1 MTPSLKSRGVRG
13 NNAARDQ
20 LTLNYIKGLLPM
32 HIGVLTGGGDA
43 PGINACIKTI
53 VTTSAEKGYRVTGI
67 RRGWN
72 GLLAFD
78 ADDPSSRAEHIV
90 ELDEE
95 LVRRIDRTGGTLLHT
110 SRINPGNLKKK
121 EIPAFLRNSP
131 NMMRSGL
138 LHSGNFDLTDY
149 VLKNIERLGFDV
161 IIVIGGDDTIGYG
174 EHLSKKGIRVIGVP
188 KTMDNDVYGSDYC
201 IGYGTA
207 VTRSVQYIHQLR
219 TSSGSHERITI
230 VELFGRSTGETCLI
244 SAYLA
249 GVDRA
254 LIPEVPFDPEVLAEY
269 LIGDK
274 AANPSRYSMVA
285 ISEGARMI
293 GSKMIEYCGRRYDED
308 GHEPAGIGQLTRETI
323 SMLTGQDVICQPL
336 GYLMRSGIPDALDLM
351 VGFNFAQLAVE
362 LIERKTFG
370 VMVALQKGIYT
381 CLPLDEVSGSTKQVD
396 IGELYDPRSYRP
408 KMRSVIGKP
417 MFLY

>member
-1 MTPSLKSRGVRG
+1 
-13 NNAARDQ
+13 
-20 LTLNYIKGLLPM
+20 M

-53 VTTSAEKGYRVTGI
+53 VTISSERGYRVTGI

-78 ADDPSSRAEHIV
+78 ASDPSSREEHIV
-90 ELDEE
+90 DLDVQA
-95 LVRRIDRTGGTLLHT
+95 VRRIDRTGGTLLHT
-110 SRINPGNLKKK
+110 SRLHPGNLKKR
-121 EIPAFLRNSP
+121 EIPPFLRNSP
-131 NMMRSGL
+131 ELMGSGL
-138 LHSGNFDLTDY
+138 RHSGNFDLTDH
-149 VLKNIERLGFDV
+149 VLSSIDALGIDV
-161 IIVIGGDDTIGYG
+161 LIVIGGDDTIGYA
-174 EHLSKKGIRVIGVP
+174 EHLSRKGIKVIGVP
-188 KTMDNDVYGSDYC
+188 KTMDNDVYGTDYC
-201 IGYGTA
+201 IGFGTA

-244 SAYLA
+244 SSYLA

-254 LIPEVPFDPEVLAEY
+254 LIPEVPFDPETLADY
-269 LIGDK
+269 LIKDK
-274 AANPSRYSMVA
+274 AANPSRYAMIT
-285 ISEGARMI
+285 ISEGARMV
-293 GSKMIEYCGRRYDED
+293 GSKMIEYCGLRYNGDGDETVS
-308 GHEPAGIGQLTRETI
+308 IGQLTRETI

-362 LIERKTFG
+362 LIAGQTFG
-370 VMVALQKGIYT
+370 VMVALQKGVYT
-381 CLPLDEVSGSTKQVD
+381 AVPLEEVSSSTKQVD
-396 IGELYDPRSYRP
+396 ISELYDLRYYRP
-408 KMRSVIGKP
+408 KMRSVMGKP

>member
-1 MTPSLKSRGVRG
+1 
-13 NNAARDQ
+13 
-20 LTLNYIKGLLPM
+20 M

-72 GLLAFD
+72 GLLAFNPD
-78 ADDPSSRAEHIV
+78 EAASRAEHISD
-90 ELDEE
+90 LDPE

-110 SRINPGNLKKK
+110 SRVNPGNLKKK

-131 NMMRSGL
+131 HRLRSGL
-138 LHSGNFDLTDY
+138 HHSGNFDLTDH
-149 VLKNIERLGFDV
+149 VLRSIEALGLDV
-161 IIVIGGDDTIGYG
+161 IIVIGGDDTIGYA
-174 EHLSKKGIRVIGVP
+174 EHLSRKGVKVIGVP

-201 IGYGTA
+201 IGFGTA

-219 TSSGSHERITI
+219 TSSGSHERITV
-230 VELFGRSTGETCLI
+230 VELFGRNTGETCLV

-254 LIPEVPFDPEVLAEY
+254 LIPEAPFDPETLAEFV
-269 LIGDK
+269 IQDK
-274 AANPSRYSMVA
+274 VANPSQYAMIA
-285 ISEGARMI
+285 ISEGARMV

-308 GHEPAGIGQLTRETI
+308 GHEPAGIGQLTRETL
-323 SMLTGQDVICQPL
+323 SMLTGQEVICQPL

-362 LIERKTFG
+362 LVAEGTFG
-370 VMVALQKGIYT
+370 VMVALQQGIYT
-381 CLPLDEVSGSTKQVD
+381 CLPLAEVSSNTKQVD
-396 IGELYDPRSYRP
+396 ISELYDLRYYRP
-408 KMRSVIGKP
+408 KMRSVMGKP

>member
-1 MTPSLKSRGVRG
+1 
-13 NNAARDQ
+13 
-20 LTLNYIKGLLPM
+20 M

-53 VTTSAEKGYRVTGI
+53 VTISAEKGYRVTGI

-72 GLLAFD
+72 GLLAFNP
-78 ADDPSSRAEHIV
+78 DDQASRAEHITD
-90 ELDEE
+90 LDPE

-121 EIPAFLRNSP
+121 EIPAFLRNSSHLL
-131 NMMRSGL
+131 RSGL
-138 LHSGNFDLTDY
+138 QHSGNFDLTDH
-149 VLKNIERLGFDV
+149 VLRSIDALGLDV
-161 IIVIGGDDTIGYG
+161 IIVIGGDDTIGYA
-174 EHLSKKGIRVIGVP
+174 EHLSRKGIKVIAVP

-201 IGYGTA
+201 IGFGTA

-230 VELFGRSTGETCLI
+230 VELFGRSTGETCLV

-249 GVDRA
+249 GLDRA
-254 LIPEVPFDPEVLAEY
+254 LIPEVPFDPELLAEFV
-269 LIGDK
+269 IQDK
-274 AANPSRYSMVA
+274 AANPSQYSMIA

-323 SMLTGQDVICQPL
+323 SMLTGQEVICQPL

-362 LIERKTFG
+362 LVAEGTFG
-370 VMVALQKGIYT
+370 VMVALQQGIYT
-381 CLPLDEVSGSTKQVD
+381 CLPLAEVSSNTKQVD
-396 IGELYDPRSYRP
+396 ISELYDVRRYRP
-408 KMRSVIGKP
+408 KMRSVMGKP

>member
-1 MTPSLKSRGVRG
+1 
-13 NNAARDQ
+13 
-20 LTLNYIKGLLPM
+20 M

-53 VTTSAEKGYRVTGI
+53 VTISAEKGYRVTGI

-78 ADDPSSRAEHIV
+78 PDDPASRVEHIAD
-90 ELDEE
+90 LDLE

-121 EIPAFLRNSP
+121 EIPPFLRSSP
-131 NMMRSGL
+131 KLLRSGL
-138 LHSGNFDLTDY
+138 FHSGNFDLTDH
-149 VLKNIERLGFDV
+149 VLRSIDALGLDV
-161 IIVIGGDDTIGYG
+161 IIVIGGDDTISYA
-174 EHLSKKGIRVIGVP
+174 EHLSKAGIKVIGVP
-188 KTMDNDVYGSDYC
+188 KTMDNDVFGSDYC
-201 IGYGTA
+201 IGFGTA

-254 LIPEVPFDPEVLAEY
+254 LIPEAPFDPEILADY
-269 LIGDK
+269 VIQDK
-274 AANPSRYSMVA
+274 RANPSQYAMIA

-293 GSKMIEYCGRRYDED
+293 GSKMIEYCGRRYDDE

-323 SMLTGQDVICQPL
+323 AMLTGQEVICQPL

-362 LIERKTFG
+362 LVERGTFG

-381 CLPLDEVSGSTKQVD
+381 CLPLAEVSANTKQVD
-396 IGELYDPRSYRP
+396 IGELYDPRHYRP
-408 KMRSVIGKP
+408 KMRSVMGKP

>member
-1 MTPSLKSRGVRG
+1 
-13 NNAARDQ
+13 
-20 LTLNYIKGLLPM
+20 M

-53 VTTSAEKGYRVTGI
+53 VTISAEKGYRVTGI

-78 ADDPSSRAEHIV
+78 PDDPASRAEHIAD
-90 ELDEE
+90 LDSG

-110 SRINPGNLKKK
+110 SRINPGNLKKN
-121 EIPAFLRNSP
+121 EIPPFLRNSP
-131 NMMRSGL
+131 HLLRTGL
-138 LHSGNFDLTDY
+138 HHSGNFDLTDH
-149 VLKNIERLGFDV
+149 VLRSIDALGLDV
-161 IIVIGGDDTIGYG
+161 IIVIGGDDTIGYAD
-174 EHLSKKGIRVIGVP
+174 HLAKAGVKVIGVP

-201 IGYGTA
+201 IGFGTA

-230 VELFGRSTGETCLI
+230 VELFGRSTGETCLV

-254 LIPEVPFDPEVLAEY
+254 LIPEVPFDPETLADY
-269 LIGDK
+269 VIQDK
-274 AANPSRYSMVA
+274 AANPSQYAMIA

-362 LIERKTFG
+362 LIAEGTFG
-370 VMVALQKGIYT
+370 VMVALQQGIYT
-381 CLPLDEVSGSTKQVD
+381 CLPLAEVSANTKQVD
-396 IGELYDPRSYRP
+396 ISELYDLCYYRP
-408 KMRSVIGKP
+408 KMRSVMGKP

>member
-1 MTPSLKSRGVRG
+1 
-13 NNAARDQ
+13 
-20 LTLNYIKGLLPM
+20 M

-53 VTTSAEKGYRVTGI
+53 VTISAEKGYRVTGI

-78 ADDPSSRAEHIV
+78 PDDPASRTEHIAD
-90 ELDEE
+90 LDSE

-110 SRINPGNLKKK
+110 SRLNPGNLKKK

-131 NMMRSGL
+131 HLLRSGL
-138 LHSGNFDLTDY
+138 HHSGNFDLTDH
-149 VLKNIERLGFDV
+149 VLRSIEALDLDV
-161 IIVIGGDDTIGYG
+161 IIVIGGDDTIGYA
-174 EHLSKKGIRVIGVP
+174 EHLSRKGVKAIGVP

-201 IGYGTA
+201 IGFGTA

-230 VELFGRSTGETCLI
+230 VELFGRSTGETCLV

-254 LIPEVPFDPEVLAEY
+254 LIPEAPFDPETLAEFV
-269 LIGDK
+269 IQDK
-274 AANPSRYSMVA
+274 DANPSRYAMIA

-323 SMLTGQDVICQPL
+323 SMLTGQEVICQPL

-362 LIERKTFG
+362 LIAEGTFG

-381 CLPLDEVSGSTKQVD
+381 CLPLAEVSANTKQVD
-396 IGELYDPRSYRP
+396 IGELYDMRSYRP
-408 KMRSVIGKP
+408 KMRSVMGKP

>member
-1 MTPSLKSRGVRG
+1 
-13 NNAARDQ
+13 
-20 LTLNYIKGLLPM
+20 M

-53 VTTSAEKGYRVTGI
+53 VTISAEKGYRVTGI

-78 ADDPSSRAEHIV
+78 SDELASRAEHITD
-90 ELDEE
+90 LDPE

-131 NMMRSGL
+131 HLLRSGL
-138 LHSGNFDLTDY
+138 HHSGNFDLTDH
-149 VLKNIERLGFDV
+149 VLRSIEALGLDV
-161 IIVIGGDDTIGYG
+161 IIVIGGDDTIGYA
-174 EHLSKKGIRVIGVP
+174 EHLSRKGIKVIAVP

-201 IGYGTA
+201 IGFGTA

-230 VELFGRSTGETCLI
+230 VELFGRTTGETCLV

-249 GVDRA
+249 GLDRA
-254 LIPEVPFDPEVLAEY
+254 LIPEVPFDPEVLAEFV
-269 LIGDK
+269 IQDK
-274 AANPSRYSMVA
+274 AANPSQYSMIA

-293 GSKMIEYCGRRYDED
+293 GKKMIEYCGRRYDED

-323 SMLTGQDVICQPL
+323 SMLTGQEVICQPL

-362 LIERKTFG
+362 LVAEGTFG
-370 VMVALQKGIYT
+370 VMVALQQGIYT
-381 CLPLDEVSGSTKQVD
+381 CLPLAEVSSNTKQVD
-396 IGELYDPRSYRP
+396 ISELYDVRRYRP
-408 KMRSVIGKP
+408 KMRSVMGKP

>member
-1 MTPSLKSRGVRG
+1 
-13 NNAARDQ
+13 
-20 LTLNYIKGLLPM
+20 M

-53 VTTSAEKGYRVTGI
+53 VTISAEKGYRVTGI

-78 ADDPSSRAEHIV
+78 PDDPASRTEHIAD
-90 ELDEE
+90 LDSE

-110 SRINPGNLKKK
+110 SRLNPGNLKKK

-131 NMMRSGL
+131 HLLRSGL
-138 LHSGNFDLTDY
+138 HHSGNFDLTDH
-149 VLKNIERLGFDV
+149 VLRSIEALDLDV
-161 IIVIGGDDTIGYG
+161 IIVIGGDDTIGYA
-174 EHLSKKGIRVIGVP
+174 EHLSRKGVKAIGVP

-201 IGYGTA
+201 IGFGTA

-230 VELFGRSTGETCLI
+230 VELFGRSTGETCLV

-254 LIPEVPFDPEVLAEY
+254 LIPEAPFDPETLAEFV
-269 LIGDK
+269 IQDK
-274 AANPSRYSMVA
+274 EANPSRYAMIA

-323 SMLTGQDVICQPL
+323 SMLTGQEVICQPL

-362 LIERKTFG
+362 LIAEGTFG

-381 CLPLDEVSGSTKQVD
+381 CLPLAEVSANTKQVD
-396 IGELYDPRSYRP
+396 IGELYDMRSYRP
-408 KMRSVIGKP
+408 KMRSVMGKP

>member
-1 MTPSLKSRGVRG
+1 
-13 NNAARDQ
+13 
-20 LTLNYIKGLLPM
+20 M

-53 VTTSAEKGYRVTGI
+53 VTISAEKGYRVTGI

-78 ADDPSSRAEHIV
+78 PDDPASRAEHITDLDV
-90 ELDEE
+90 EM
-95 LVRRIDRTGGTLLHT
+95 VRRIDRTGGTLLHT

-131 NMMRSGL
+131 HLLRAGL
-138 LHSGNFDLTDY
+138 FHSGNFDLTDH
-149 VLKNIERLGFDV
+149 VLRSIEALGFDV
-161 IIVIGGDDTIGYG
+161 IVVIGGDDTISYA
-174 EHLSKKGIRVIGVP
+174 EHLSRAGVRVIAVP

-201 IGYGTA
+201 IGFGTA

-254 LIPEVPFDPEVLAEY
+254 LIPEAPFDPEILADY
-269 LIGDK
+269 VIQDK
-274 AANPSRYSMVA
+274 SDNPSQYTMIA

-293 GSKMIEYCGRRYDED
+293 GGKMIEYCGRRYDEE
-308 GHEPAGIGQLTRETI
+308 GREHAGIGQLTRETI
-323 SMLTGQDVICQPL
+323 SMLTGQEVICQPL

-362 LIERKTFG
+362 LVEQGTFG
-370 VMVALQKGIYT
+370 VMVALQHGIYT
-381 CLPLDEVSGSTKQVD
+381 CLPLAEVSANTKQVD
-396 IGELYDPRSYRP
+396 ITELYDVRSYRP
-408 KMRSVIGKP
+408 KMRSVMGKP

>member
-1 MTPSLKSRGVRG
+1 
-13 NNAARDQ
+13 
-20 LTLNYIKGLLPM
+20 M

-53 VTTSAEKGYRVTGI
+53 VTISAEKGYRVTGI

-78 ADDPSSRAEHIV
+78 SDELASRAEHITD
-90 ELDEE
+90 LDPE

-131 NMMRSGL
+131 HLLRSGL
-138 LHSGNFDLTDY
+138 HHSGNFDLTDH
-149 VLKNIERLGFDV
+149 VLRSIDALGLDV
-161 IIVIGGDDTIGYG
+161 IIVIGGDDTIGYA
-174 EHLSKKGIRVIGVP
+174 EHLSRKGIKVIAVP

-201 IGYGTA
+201 IGFGTA

-230 VELFGRSTGETCLI
+230 VELFGRTTGETCLV

-249 GVDRA
+249 GLDRA
-254 LIPEVPFDPEVLAEY
+254 LIPEVPFDPEVLAEFV
-269 LIGDK
+269 IQDK
-274 AANPSRYSMVA
+274 AANPSQYSMIA

-323 SMLTGQDVICQPL
+323 SMLTGQEVICQPL

-362 LIERKTFG
+362 LVAEGTFG
-370 VMVALQKGIYT
+370 VMVALQQGIYT
-381 CLPLDEVSGSTKQVD
+381 CLPLAEVSSNTKQVD
-396 IGELYDPRSYRP
+396 ISELYDVRRYRP
-408 KMRSVIGKP
+408 KMRSVMGKP

>member
-1 MTPSLKSRGVRG
+1 
-13 NNAARDQ
+13 
-20 LTLNYIKGLLPM
+20 M

-53 VTTSAEKGYRVTGI
+53 VTISAEKGYRVTGI

-78 ADDPSSRAEHIV
+78 PDDSASRTEHIT
-90 ELDEE
+90 ELDPE

-110 SRINPGNLKKK
+110 SRVNPGNLQKK
-121 EIPAFLRNSP
+121 EIPAFLRSSP
-131 NMMRSGL
+131 HLLRAGL
-138 LHSGNFDLTDY
+138 FHSGNFDLTEH
-149 VLKNIERLGFDV
+149 VFRSIETLGLDV
-161 IIVIGGDDTIGYG
+161 IIVIGGDDTLGYA
-174 EHLSKKGIRVIGVP
+174 EHLSRAGIRVIAVP

-201 IGYGTA
+201 IGFGTA

-254 LIPEVPFDPEVLAEY
+254 LIPEAPFDPETLAEY
-269 LIGDK
+269 VIQDK
-274 AANPSRYSMVA
+274 SANPSRYSMIA

-293 GSKMIEYCGRRYDED
+293 GSKMIEYCGRRYDDE
-308 GHEPAGIGQLTRETI
+308 GKEHAGIGQLTRDTI
-323 SMLTGQDVICQPL
+323 AMLTGQDVICQPL

-362 LIERKTFG
+362 LVEKNTFG
-370 VMVALQKGIYT
+370 VMVALQNGIYT
-381 CLPLDEVSGSTKQVD
+381 CLPLAEVSANTKQVD
-396 IGELYDPRSYRP
+396 IGELYDLRSYRP
-408 KMRSVIGKP
+408 KMRSVMGKP

>member
-1 MTPSLKSRGVRG
+1 
-13 NNAARDQ
+13 
-20 LTLNYIKGLLPM
+20 M

-53 VTTSAEKGYRVTGI
+53 VTISAEKGYRVTGI

-72 GLLAFD
+72 GLLAFNP
-78 ADDPSSRAEHIV
+78 DDPASRVEHITD
-90 ELDEE
+90 LDLE

-110 SRINPGNLKKK
+110 SRVNPGNLQKK
-121 EIPAFLRNSP
+121 EIPAFLRSSSHLL
-131 NMMRSGL
+131 RAGL
-138 LHSGNFDLTDY
+138 FHSGNFDLTVH
-149 VLKNIERLGFDV
+149 VLRSIETLGLDV
-161 IIVIGGDDTIGYG
+161 IVVIGGDDTISYA
-174 EHLSKKGIRVIGVP
+174 EHLSKAGVRVIAVP

-201 IGYGTA
+201 IGFGTA

-219 TSSGSHERITI
+219 TSSGSLERITI

-254 LIPEVPFDPEVLAEY
+254 LIPEVPFDPETLAEY
-269 LIGDK
+269 VIHDK
-274 AANPSRYSMVA
+274 SANPSRYSMIA

-293 GSKMIEYCGRRYDED
+293 GSKMIEYCGRRYDDE
-308 GHEPAGIGQLTRETI
+308 GKEHAGIGQLTRETI
-323 SMLTGQDVICQPL
+323 AMLTGQDVICQPL

-362 LIERKTFG
+362 LIEKNTFG
-370 VMVALQKGIYT
+370 VMVALQNGIYT
-381 CLPLDEVSGSTKQVD
+381 CLPLAEVSANTKQVD
-396 IGELYDPRSYRP
+396 IGELYDLRSYRP
-408 KMRSVIGKP
+408 KMRSVMGKP

>member
-1 MTPSLKSRGVRG
+1 
-13 NNAARDQ
+13 
-20 LTLNYIKGLLPM
+20 M

-53 VTTSAEKGYRVTGI
+53 VTISAEKGYRVTGI

-78 ADDPSSRAEHIV
+78 PDDLASRAEHITD
-90 ELDEE
+90 LDPE

-121 EIPAFLRNSP
+121 EIPPFLRNSP
-131 NMMRSGL
+131 HRLRSGL
-138 LHSGNFDLTDY
+138 HHSGNFDLTDH
-149 VLKNIERLGFDV
+149 VLRSIEALELDV
-161 IIVIGGDDTIGYG
+161 IIVIGGDDTIGYA
-174 EHLSKKGIRVIGVP
+174 EYLSRKGVKVIGVP

-201 IGYGTA
+201 IGFGTA

-230 VELFGRSTGETCLI
+230 VELFGRSTGETCLV

-254 LIPEVPFDPEVLAEY
+254 LIPEVPFDPETLAEFV
-269 LIGDK
+269 IQDK
-274 AANPSRYSMVA
+274 AANPSQYSMIA
-285 ISEGARMI
+285 ISEGARMV
-293 GSKMIEYCGRRYDED
+293 GSKMIEYCGRRYDEN

-323 SMLTGQDVICQPL
+323 SMLTGQEVICQPL

-362 LIERKTFG
+362 LIQEGTFG
-370 VMVALQKGIYT
+370 VMVALQQGIYT
-381 CLPLDEVSGSTKQVD
+381 CLPLAEVSSNTKQVD
-396 IGELYDPRSYRP
+396 ISELYDLRYYRP
-408 KMRSVIGKP
+408 KMRSVMGKP

>member
-1 MTPSLKSRGVRG
+1 
-13 NNAARDQ
+13 
-20 LTLNYIKGLLPM
+20 M
-32 HIGVLTGGGDA
+32 HIGLLTGGGDA

-78 ADDPSSRAEHIV
+78 PSDPSSHEEHIAD
-90 ELDEE
+90 LDPAA
-95 LVRRIDRTGGTLLHT
+95 VRRIDRTGGTLLHT
-110 SRINPGNLKKK
+110 SRINPGNLRKK
-121 EIPAFLRNSP
+121 EIPPFLRNSP
-131 NMMRSGL
+131 ELMRSGL
-138 LHSGNFDLTDY
+138 LHSGNFDLTDQ
-149 VLKNIERLGFDV
+149 VLRSIGILSIDV
-161 IIVIGGDDTIGYG
+161 LVVIGGDDTINYA
-174 EHLSKKGIRVIGVP
+174 EHLSRKGLKVIAVP

-201 IGYGTA
+201 IGFGTA

-230 VELFGRSTGETCLI
+230 VELFGRSTGEACLI

-249 GVDRA
+249 DVDRA
-254 LIPEVPFDPEVLAEY
+254 LIPEVPFDPETLADY
-269 LIGDK
+269 LVEDK
-274 AANPSRYSMVA
+274 RANPSRYAMIA
-285 ISEGARMI
+285 ISEGARMV
-293 GSKMIEYCGRRYDED
+293 GSKMIEYCGRRYDGD
-308 GHEPAGIGQLTRETI
+308 GYETASIGQLTRETI

-362 LIERKTFG
+362 LIARKRFG
-370 VMVALQKGIYT
+370 LMVALQKGVYT
-381 CLPLDEVSGSTKQVD
+381 SVPLDEVSSNTKQVD
-396 IGELYDPRSYRP
+396 IGELYDVRSYRP
-408 KMRSVIGKP
+408 KMRSVMGKP

>member
-1 MTPSLKSRGVRG
+1 
-13 NNAARDQ
+13 
-20 LTLNYIKGLLPM
+20 M

-53 VTTSAEKGYRVTGI
+53 VTISAEKGYRVTGI

-72 GLLAFD
+72 GLLAFNP
-78 ADDPSSRAEHIV
+78 DDQASRAEHITD
-90 ELDEE
+90 LDPE

-131 NMMRSGL
+131 HLLRTGL
-138 LHSGNFDLTDY
+138 HHSGNFDLSDH
-149 VLKNIERLGFDV
+149 VLRSIDALGLDV
-161 IIVIGGDDTIGYG
+161 IIVIGGDDTIGYA
-174 EHLSKKGIRVIGVP
+174 EHLSRKGIKVIAVP

-201 IGYGTA
+201 IGFGTA

-230 VELFGRSTGETCLI
+230 VELFGRSTGETCLV

-249 GVDRA
+249 GLDRA
-254 LIPEVPFDPEVLAEY
+254 LIPEVPFDPELLAEFV
-269 LIGDK
+269 IQDK
-274 AANPSRYSMVA
+274 AANPSQYSMIA

-323 SMLTGQDVICQPL
+323 SMLTGQEVICQPL

-362 LIERKTFG
+362 LVAEGTFG
-370 VMVALQKGIYT
+370 VMVALQQGIYT
-381 CLPLDEVSGSTKQVD
+381 CLPLAEVSSNTKQVD
-396 IGELYDPRSYRP
+396 ISELYDVRRYRP
-408 KMRSVIGKP
+408 KMRSVMGKP

>member
-1 MTPSLKSRGVRG
+1 
-13 NNAARDQ
+13 
-20 LTLNYIKGLLPM
+20 LLPM

-53 VTTSAEKGYRVTGI
+53 VTISAEKGYRVTGV

-72 GLLAFD
+72 GLLAYNP
-78 ADDPSSRAEHIV
+78 DDPSSHEEHIV
-90 ELDEE
+90 DLDLS

-110 SRINPGNLKKK
+110 SRVNPGNLKKK
-121 EIPAFLRNSP
+121 EIPSFLRNSP
-131 NMMRSGL
+131 HLLRSGL
-138 LHSGNFDLTDY
+138 FHSGNFDLTDH
-149 VLKNIERLGFDV
+149 VLRSIDRLGLDV
-161 IIVIGGDDTIGYG
+161 IIVIGGDDTISYAN
-174 EHLSKKGIRVIGVP
+174 HLARTGISVICVP

-201 IGYGTA
+201 IGFGTA

-244 SAYLA
+244 SSYLA

-254 LIPEVPFDPEVLAEY
+254 LIPEVPFDPETLADYVLQ
-269 LIGDK
+269 DK
-274 AANPSRYSMVA
+274 SANPSQYSMIA

-293 GSKMIEYCGRRYDED
+293 GSKMIEYCGRHYDED

-323 SMLTGQDVICQPL
+323 SMLTSQEVICQPL

-362 LIERKTFG
+362 LISKGTFG
-370 VMVALQKGIYT
+370 VMVALQNGLYS
-381 CLPLDEVSGSTKQVD
+381 CLPLEEVSANTKQVD
-396 IGELYDPRSYRP
+396 IGELYDPSSYRP
-408 KMRSVIGKP
+408 KMRSVMGKP
-417 MFLY
+417 LFLY

>member
-1 MTPSLKSRGVRG
+1 
-13 NNAARDQ
+13 
-20 LTLNYIKGLLPM
+20 M

-53 VTTSAEKGYRVTGI
+53 VTISAEKGYRVTGI

-72 GLLAFD
+72 GLLAFNP
-78 ADDPSSRAEHIV
+78 DDLASRAEHITD
-90 ELDEE
+90 LDPE

-131 NMMRSGL
+131 HLLRTGL
-138 LHSGNFDLTDY
+138 YHSGNFDLSDH
-149 VLKNIERLGFDV
+149 VLRSIEALELDV
-161 IIVIGGDDTIGYG
+161 IIVIGGDDTIGYA
-174 EHLSKKGIRVIGVP
+174 EHLSRKGIKVIAVP

-201 IGYGTA
+201 IGFGTA

-230 VELFGRSTGETCLI
+230 VELFGRSTGETCLV

-249 GVDRA
+249 GLDRA
-254 LIPEVPFDPEVLAEY
+254 LIPEVPFDPELLAEFV
-269 LIGDK
+269 IQDK
-274 AANPSRYSMVA
+274 AANPSQYSMIA

-323 SMLTGQDVICQPL
+323 SMLTGQEVICQPL

-362 LIERKTFG
+362 LVAEGTFG
-370 VMVALQKGIYT
+370 VMVALQQGIYT
-381 CLPLDEVSGSTKQVD
+381 CLPLAEVSSNTKQVD
-396 IGELYDPRSYRP
+396 ISELYDVRRYRP
-408 KMRSVIGKP
+408 KMRSVMGKP

>member
-1 MTPSLKSRGVRG
+1 
-13 NNAARDQ
+13 
-20 LTLNYIKGLLPM
+20 M

-53 VTTSAEKGYRVTGI
+53 VTISTEKGYRVTGI

-78 ADDPSSRAEHIV
+78 PDDPASRTEHIV
-90 ELDEE
+90 DLDSE

-121 EIPAFLRNSP
+121 EIPPFLRNSP
-131 NMMRSGL
+131 HLLRTGL
-138 LHSGNFDLTDY
+138 HHSGNFDLTDH
-149 VLKNIERLGFDV
+149 VLRSIDALGLDV
-161 IIVIGGDDTIGYG
+161 IIVIGGDDTIGYAD
-174 EHLSKKGIRVIGVP
+174 HLAKAAVKVIGVP

-201 IGYGTA
+201 IGFGTA

-230 VELFGRSTGETCLI
+230 VELFGRSTGETCLV

-254 LIPEVPFDPEVLAEY
+254 LIPEVPFDPETLADY
-269 LIGDK
+269 VIQDK
-274 AANPSRYSMVA
+274 AANPSQYAMIA

-323 SMLTGQDVICQPL
+323 SMLTGQDVICQQL

-362 LIERKTFG
+362 LIAEGTFG

-381 CLPLDEVSGSTKQVD
+381 CLPLAEVSSNTKQVD
-396 IGELYDPRSYRP
+396 ISELYDPRYYRP
-408 KMRSVIGKP
+408 KMRSVMGKP

>member
-1 MTPSLKSRGVRG
+1 M
-13 NNAARDQ
+13 N
-20 LTLNYIKGLLPM
+20 
-32 HIGVLTGGGDA
+32 IGVLTGGGDA

-53 VTTSAEKGYRVTGI
+53 VTIGAEESYRVKGI

-72 GLLAFD
+72 GLLAFNP
-78 ADDPSSRAEHIV
+78 DDPASREEHV
-90 ELDEE
+90 LDLDRE

-110 SRINPGNLKKK
+110 SRVHPGNLRKN
-121 EIPAFLRNSP
+121 EIPPFLRDTSVVK
-131 NMMRSGL
+131 RAGL
-138 LHSGNFDLTDY
+138 HQSGNYDLTAQ
-149 VLKNIERLGFDV
+149 VIRSIENLGIDV
-161 IIVIGGDDTIGYG
+161 IIVIGGDDTISYAH
-174 EHLSKKGIRVIGVP
+174 HLSECGVRVIAIP

-201 IGYGTA
+201 IGFGTA

-244 SAYLA
+244 SSYLA

-254 LIPEVPFDPEVLAEY
+254 LIPEVPFDPETLADY
-269 LIGDK
+269 LLEDK
-274 AANPSRYSMVA
+274 AANASSYAMAA

-293 GSKMIEYCGRRYDED
+293 GSKMIEYCGHRYDEN
-308 GHEPAGIGQLTRETI
+308 GSQPAGIGQITRETI

-362 LIERKTFG
+362 LIKKEVFG
-370 VMVALQKGIYT
+370 VMVALQNGVYT
-381 CLPLDEVSGSTKQVD
+381 YLPLRDVSGNSKQVD
-396 IGELYDPRSYRP
+396 LNELYDIRQYRS
-408 KMRSVIGKP
+408 KMRSVLGKP

>member
-1 MTPSLKSRGVRG
+1 
-13 NNAARDQ
+13 
-20 LTLNYIKGLLPM
+20 M

-53 VTTSAEKGYRVTGI
+53 VTISAEKGHRVTGI

-78 ADDPSSRAEHIV
+78 PDDPTSRAEHIAD
-90 ELDEE
+90 LDPE

-131 NMMRSGL
+131 HLLRSGL
-138 LHSGNFDLTDY
+138 HHSGNFDLTDH
-149 VLKNIERLGFDV
+149 VLRSIDALGLDV
-161 IIVIGGDDTIGYG
+161 IIVIGGDDTIGYA
-174 EHLSKKGIRVIGVP
+174 EHLYRKGVKVIGVP

-201 IGYGTA
+201 IGFGTA

-230 VELFGRSTGETCLI
+230 VELFGRSTGETCLV

-254 LIPEVPFDPEVLAEY
+254 LIPEAPFDPETLAEFV
-269 LIGDK
+269 IQDK
-274 AANPSRYSMVA
+274 AANPSRYAMIA

-323 SMLTGQDVICQPL
+323 SMLTGQEVICQPL

-362 LIERKTFG
+362 LVAEGAFG
-370 VMVALQKGIYT
+370 VMVALQQGIYT
-381 CLPLDEVSGSTKQVD
+381 CLPLSEVSTNTKQVD
-396 IGELYDPRSYRP
+396 ISELYDPRCYRP
-408 KMRSVIGKP
+408 KMRSVMGKP